1 MPSVVGAENGK
12 VVQCWRSVVVF
23 LVYTHHHPKICTNFA
38 PSLKTLPF
46 AFRSANFRIQ
56 DLRKR
61 KRERVVFIVAAVG
74 FQLASSLSGQSKD
87 VEIIIE

>member
-1 MPSVVGAENGK
+1 MHSVVGAENGK

-38 PSLKTLPF
+38 HSLKTLPF
-46 AFRSANFRIQ
+46 AFGSANFRIQ

-61 KRERVVFIVAAVG
+61 ESHVHCGSCR
-74 FQLASSLSGQSKD
+74 LSAGLFS
-87 VEIIIE
+87 